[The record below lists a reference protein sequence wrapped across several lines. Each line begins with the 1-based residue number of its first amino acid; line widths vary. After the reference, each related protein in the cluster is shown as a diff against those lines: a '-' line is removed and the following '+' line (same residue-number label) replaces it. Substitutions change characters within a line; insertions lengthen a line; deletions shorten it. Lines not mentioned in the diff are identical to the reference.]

1 MEIWSLSQKNK
12 ITRHRAK
19 WDKIR
24 VQTLEIKQTGRGP
37 GEGGDRGGGEGEKTL
52 PWGN

>member
-12 ITRHRAK
+12 ITRNRAK

-24 VQTLEIKQTGRGP
+24 VQTLEKTGRGP
-37 GEGGDRGGGEGEKTL
+37 GEGGDRGGREGEKTL
-52 PWGN
+52 LWGN